1 MSGEDGGEGGGFWG
15 FWTTLP
21 GVLSGVAAVL
31 TASGAL
37 AGIIL
42 ARNDE
47 GGDGPSVAAGV
58 ATSPPPPSPPSNP
71 PPVPPVSP
79 PAASLADWRREANSL
94 CANSNRELRAMF
106 GRPPQGP
113 EELVLYYQGA
123 LPVITR
129 LAIDLRGLDTPG
141 DRAEEIAELL
151 DGLEAQN
158 ANAQEAL
165 AAWQAGN
172 TPAFQRAAA
181 EVGRASNSAAG
192 VAASLGARECALGPF
207 G

>member
-1 MSGEDGGEGGGFWG
+1 MNGESGGGGRGFWG

-37 AGIIL
+37 AGIVL
-42 ARNDE
+42 ARGDG
-47 GGDGPSVAAGV
+47 GGDSPSVAAGV
-58 ATSPPPPSPPSNP
+58 ATSPPTP
-71 PPVPPVSP
+71 PPADPPPAPPATP

-94 CANSNRELRAMF
+94 CANANRELRATF

-113 EELVLYYQGA
+113 EELVQYYQGA
-123 LPVITR
+123 LPVIAR
-129 LAIDLRGLDTPG
+129 LAIDLRGLDTPA

-172 TPAFQRAAA
+172 AAAFQRAAA
-181 EVGRASNSAAG
+181 EVGRASSSAAG